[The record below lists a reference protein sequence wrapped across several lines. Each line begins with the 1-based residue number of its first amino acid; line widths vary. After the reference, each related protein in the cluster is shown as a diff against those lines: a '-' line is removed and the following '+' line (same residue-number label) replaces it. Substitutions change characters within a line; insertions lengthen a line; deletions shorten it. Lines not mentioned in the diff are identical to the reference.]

1 MFFTNRKLNK
11 MVINDLLKISQVISE
26 KQVNGKEF
34 SDFLNKYEFIDKTYL
49 NLILKKNGL
58 LWFESALQ
66 IYPYDNSTIN
76 LKILNDME
84 GWRQKY
90 FFITRS
96 YFCFAQDLFG
106 FQFCFTERGVEIF
119 NTEIGEFEFLAK
131 NFEQWTQMILDD
143 YNYLTGYEIAHEW
156 QTQFGKLKINE
167 RLSGKIPFIL
177 GGDYSI
183 ENLYSINFTNLVEF
197 RADLA
202 NQIYNLED
210 GQQIILKHVL

>member
-58 LWFESALQ
+58 LCFESALQ

-210 GQQIILKHVL
+210 GQQIILKNI

>member
-1 MFFTNRKLNK
+1 

-58 LWFESALQ
+58 LCFESALQ

-106 FQFCFTERGVEIF
+106 FQFCFTHQGIEIF
-119 NTEIGEFEFLAK
+119 NTETGEFSFLTDT
-131 NFEQWTQMILDD
+131 FENWIQMILND
-143 YNYLTGYEIAHEW
+143 YNYLTGYEIGHEW
-156 QTQFGKLKINE
+156 QKKFRKLQLSE
-167 RLSGKIPFIL
+167 RLNGKIPFVL
-177 GGDYSI
+177 GGSYSI
-183 ENLYSINFTNLVEF
+183 ENLYPINLISLLDF
-197 RADLA
+197 RADIA

-210 GQQIILKHVL
+210 GQQIILKNI